1 MPLNRV
7 ILIGDRG
14 EEREGCSILNS
25 DVDGSVPETGGRTAG
40 EISVIFIGLLVFV
53 N

>member
-1 MPLNRV
+1 M
-7 ILIGDRG
+7 ILIGG
-14 EEREGCSILNS
+14 EGGEREGCSILNS
-25 DVDGSVPETGGRTAG
+25 DVDGRVPETGGRTAG